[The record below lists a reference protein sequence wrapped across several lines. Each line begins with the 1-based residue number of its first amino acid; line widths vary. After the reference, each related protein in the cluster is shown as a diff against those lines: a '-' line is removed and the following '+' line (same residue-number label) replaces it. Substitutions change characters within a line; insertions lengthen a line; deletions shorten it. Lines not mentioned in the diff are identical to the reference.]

1 MKRDEG
7 IVELKR
13 LSDWEI
19 EIVDPNN
26 NLHVKIGSSMGS
38 FNKMWEGLIVDYVNE
53 NNIIKLHEGKMFKA
67 VVNDKDELRWYGDK
81 SDGYKVYD
89 SVEQFLKER
98 KQMTN
103 NKQQTAVEWLYET
116 LWKQTDFSLPSNI
129 LEQAK
134 EMEKE
139 RMIKFARFVLY
150 EAKPTWDGFTTELTI
165 DEYYNETY
173 GDNK

>member
-26 NLHVKIGSSMGS
+26 NLHVTIGSSMGS

-53 NNIIKLHEGKMFKA
+53 NNIIKLHEGKMVKA
-67 VVNDKDELRWYGDK
+67 VVNNKDELRWYGAK

-89 SVEQFLKER
+89 SVEQFLKEL
-98 KQMTN
+98 KSMTN
-103 NKQQTAVEWLYET
+103 NKQQTAVEWF
-116 LWKQTDFSLPSNI
+116 WNQLPEI
-129 LEQAK
+129 LPFTVDTATAVKLQEAYQQAK

-139 RMIKFARFVLY
+139 QIIIAWVGGK
-150 EAKPTWDGFTTELTI
+150 GFLNGEQ
-165 DEYYNETY
+165 YYNETY
-173 GDNK
+173 GGNK

>member
-7 IVELKR
+7 IVKLKR

-26 NLHVKIGSSMGS
+26 NLHVTIGSSMGS

-67 VVNDKDELRWYGDK
+67 VVNDKDELRWYGAK

-98 KQMTN
+98 K
-103 NKQQTAVEWLYET
+103 L
-116 LWKQTDFSLPSNI
+116 
-129 LEQAK
+129 
-134 EMEKE
+134 
-139 RMIKFARFVLY
+139 
-150 EAKPTWDGFTTELTI
+150 
-165 DEYYNETY
+165 
-173 GDNK
+173 